1 MKDNYFKV
9 LENDIEKEYKIIK
22 AFKHKGINYIIY
34 TDNDED
40 YYASRYSIVN
50 DSVILDEIINL
61 YSQVK
66 GIYSYRRITLNINR
80 ILNSNYNHKRI
91 YRLMKSVKLT
101 AVIRRKKK
109 KIY

>member
-22 AFKHKGINYIIY
+22 AFKHKDINYIIY

-50 DSVILDEIINL
+50 DSVILDEIILDEEWDYIDKVLEKQKIDSLIIDVRNNPGGHL
-61 YSQVK
+61 NQVED
-66 GIYSYRRITLNINR
+66 
-80 ILNSNYNHKRI
+80 ILSLFFNKTK
-91 YRLMKSVKLT
+91 MFC
-101 AVIRRKKK
+101 
-109 KIY
+109 

>member
-22 AFKHKGINYIIY
+22 AFKHKSINYIIY

-50 DSVILDEIINL
+50 DSVILDEIILDEEWDYIDKVLEELGDKN
-61 YSQVK
+61 V
-66 GIYSYRRITLNINR
+66 
-80 ILNSNYNHKRI
+80 
-91 YRLMKSVKLT
+91 
-101 AVIRRKKK
+101 
-109 KIY
+109 

>member
-50 DSVILDEIINL
+50 DSVILDEIILDGEWDYIDKVLEELGDKN
-61 YSQVK
+61 V
-66 GIYSYRRITLNINR
+66 
-80 ILNSNYNHKRI
+80 
-91 YRLMKSVKLT
+91 
-101 AVIRRKKK
+101 
-109 KIY
+109 